1 MQTWHIHIQGQVQGV
16 GFRPFIYRLAHQFG
30 LNGWVNNTLD
40 GVHIRLNTDETG
52 IRDFCQQ
59 VKYQAPPLAR
69 ILSLQYHVIAPEPF
83 ASFQIMHSQSEG
95 EPDLLLTP
103 DVALCADC
111 RTDIHDDRNRRSGY
125 AFTTCI
131 NCGPRYSIVQS
142 VPYDR
147 VNTEMSAFEMC
158 TACQQEYNNPSD
170 RRYYSQTNS
179 CAECG
184 VTLTLWAD
192 GAPRDLSQ
200 TEIINAVTQAWADGQ
215 TVAIKG
221 IGGYLLTCDAGN
233 AEAVQRL
240 RARKQ
245 RPTKPFALLFPNL
258 SQLEQMAQVSP
269 AAAQALTGAVS
280 PIVLL
285 PFKENA
291 KARLAIDDIAPGLG
305 QIGVM
310 LPYTPLYEL
319 LLAAYGQPVVATS
332 GNISNTPIVY
342 QDETALHSLSEIA
355 DQILLN
361 NRPIATPQDDSVLA
375 FTPHHNRP
383 IWMRRSRGLAPSY
396 LETDIPWPNQ
406 TILATGAMLKSTFGL
421 LHRQKTFLSQYLGD
435 LEQYETQQHYQATYA
450 HLTQT
455 LAARPEVILA
465 DAHPQYP
472 STHFAQELSASE
484 DIPLQLVQHHKAHFG
499 AILGEHHLW
508 DQEEPVLGLIWDGT
522 GLGDDQQIWGG
533 ECFLYQDY
541 QFERVTHFDY
551 FSAILGDKMPK
562 EPRVSA
568 LSATFGLPGAAACL
582 QPLFS
587 DTEWSLYNRM
597 LDRHAGLQTSSV
609 GRLFDAVA
617 ALLGLAS
624 HQTYEGEAATL
635 LEQLARQH
643 IAHER
648 LPEPYDFHWQAGT
661 PLPVKPVMAQI
672 LADQK
677 QDFPN
682 GAIAARFHHTLA
694 QIAVTAA
701 TTLSVQHIACSGGVF
716 QNGLL
721 IDLLTDALPQGYTAY
736 FHERLSPN
744 DENIA
749 FGQLICYLTGQRSA
763 AIHTSLS
770 KNTQPCA

>member
-30 LNGWVNNTLD
+30 LNGWVNNTLE
-40 GVHIRLNTDETG
+40 GVHIRLNTDAAG
-52 IRDFCQQ
+52 IRAFCRQ
-59 VKYQAPPLAR
+59 VEHQAPPLAR
-69 ILSLQYHVIAPEPF
+69 ILSLHYHAVAPESF
-83 ASFQIMHSQSEG
+83 DGFQIVHSQSEG
-95 EPDLLLTP
+95 TPDLLLTP
-103 DVALCADC
+103 DAALCEDC
-111 RTDIHDDRNRRSGY
+111 QADIHNTQNRRAGY

-131 NCGPRYSIVQS
+131 NCGPRYSIIQS

-147 VNTEMSAFEMC
+147 ANTGMASFEMC
-158 TACQQEYNNPSD
+158 PACQQEYDNPAD

-200 TEIINAVTQAWADGQ
+200 TEIITAVTRAWADGQ

-233 AEAVQRL
+233 AEAVQQL

-258 SQLEQMAQVSP
+258 SQLEQVAWVSP
-269 AAAQALTGAVS
+269 SAALALTGAVS

-285 PFKENA
+285 PFKEKA
-291 KARLAIDDIAPGLG
+291 KAQLATDDIAPGLG

-310 LPYTPLYEL
+310 LPYTPLYAL
-319 LLAAYGQPVVATS
+319 LLAEYGKPVVATS

-342 QDETALHSLSEIA
+342 QDEAALQSLSGIA

-375 FTPHHNRP
+375 FTPCHERP
-383 IWMRRSRGLAPSY
+383 VWMRRSRGLAPSY

-421 LHRQKTFLSQYLGD
+421 VHRQKAFLSQYLGD
-435 LEQYETQQHYQATYA
+435 LEQYETQKHYQATYA
-450 HLTQT
+450 HLAQT
-455 LAARPEVILA
+455 LAARPEVMLA
-465 DAHPQYP
+465 DAHPEYP
-472 STHFAQELSASE
+472 STHFAQEVSAAE
-484 DIPLQLVQHHKAHFG
+484 GIPLQRVQHHKAHFG
-499 AILGEHHLW
+499 AILGEHQLW

-533 ECFLYQDY
+533 ECFLYQNY
-541 QFERVTHFDY
+541 RFERVAHFDY

-562 EPRVSA
+562 EPRVAA
-568 LSATFGLPGAAACL
+568 LSATFGLPGAAAAL

-587 DTEWSLYNRM
+587 KTEWSLYDRM
-597 LDRHAGLQTSSV
+597 LDRHAGLQTSSA

-624 HQTYEGEAATL
+624 RQSYEGEAAIL

-643 IAHER
+643 IAREA

-661 PLPVKPVMAQI
+661 PLPVKPVLAQI
-672 LADQK
+672 LTNQQQGVSK
-677 QDFPN
+677 

-694 QIAVTAA
+694 QMGAAVA
-701 TTLSVQHIACSGGVF
+701 TTLGVKHVACSGGVF

-721 IDLLTDALPQGYTAY
+721 IDLLTDALPAGCTAY

-749 FGQLICYLTGQRSA
+749 FGQLICYLIGQHKA
-763 AIHTSLS
+763 ATHTSLL

>member
-30 LNGWVNNTLD
+30 LHGWVNNTLD

-52 IRDFCQQ
+52 VRDFCQQ
-59 VKYQAPPLAR
+59 IEKQAPPLAR
-69 ILSLQYHVIAPEPF
+69 ILSLHSRPVAPEF
-83 ASFQIMHSQSEG
+83 FDSFQIVHSQSEG

-103 DVALCADC
+103 DVALCGDC
-111 RTDIHDDRNRRSGY
+111 RTDTQDARNRRSGY

-131 NCGPRYSIVQS
+131 NCGPRYSIIQS

-147 VNTEMSAFEMC
+147 ANTGMAAFQMC
-158 TACQQEYNNPSD
+158 PTCQQEYDDPAD

-184 VTLTLWAD
+184 VALTLWTSSE
-192 GAPRDLSQ
+192 PRDLSQ
-200 TEIINAVTQAWADGQ
+200 KEIITAVTQAWADGQ

-221 IGGYLLTCDAGN
+221 IGGYLLTCDAAN
-233 AEAVQRL
+233 AEAVQQL

-258 SQLEQMAQVSP
+258 SQLEQVARVSP

-291 KARLAIDDIAPGLG
+291 KAQLAIDDIAPGLG

-319 LLAAYGQPVVATS
+319 LLTEYGKPVVATS
-332 GNISNTPIVY
+332 GNISNTPIIY
-342 QDETALHSLSEIA
+342 QDETALHALFEIA

-361 NRPIATPQDDSVLA
+361 NRPIATPQDDSVLT
-375 FTPHHNRP
+375 FTPHHERP
-383 IWMRRSRGLAPSY
+383 VWLRRSRGLAPSY
-396 LETDIPWPNQ
+396 LETGIPWPNQ
-406 TILATGAMLKSTFGL
+406 TILAAGAMLKSTFGL
-421 LHRQKTFLSQYLGD
+421 LHRQKVFLSQYLGD
-435 LEQYETQQHYQATYA
+435 LEQYETQRHYQATYA
-450 HLTQT
+450 HLTTT
-455 LAARPEVILA
+455 LAAKPEVILA
-465 DAHPQYP
+465 DAHPDYP
-472 STHFAQELSASE
+472 STQLAQELSDAKN
-484 DIPLQLVQHHKAHFG
+484 IPLQLIQHHRAHFG
-499 AILGEHHLW
+499 AILGEHQLW
-508 DQEEPVLGLIWDGT
+508 EQEEPVLGLIWDGT

-541 QFERVTHFDY
+541 QFERVAHFDY

-562 EPRVSA
+562 EPRISA

-582 QPLFS
+582 RPLFS
-587 DTEWSLYNRM
+587 DTEWRLYNRM

-617 ALLGLAS
+617 AILGLAPR
-624 HQTYEGEAATL
+624 QTYEGEAAML
-635 LEQLARQH
+635 LEQLARQYM
-643 IAHER
+643 AWQR
-648 LPEPYDFHWQAGT
+648 PPKPYDFHWQAGA
-661 PLPVKPVMAQI
+661 PLPVKPLLAGI
-672 LADQK
+672 LADQEQGIPK
-677 QDFPN
+677 

-694 QIAVTAA
+694 KMAAAVA
-701 TTLSVQHIACSGGVF
+701 TSFGVQHVACSGGVF

-721 IDLLTDALPQGYTAY
+721 TDLLTDALPQDCTAY

-749 FGQLICYLTGQRSA
+749 FGQLTCYLIDQRNVA
-763 AIHTSLS
+763 PHTSIL
-770 KNTQPCA
+770 KNIQPCA

>member
-30 LNGWVNNTLD
+30 LNGWVNNTLN
-40 GVHIRLNTDETG
+40 GVHIRLNTDTTG
-52 IRDFCQQ
+52 VKAFCRQ
-59 VKYQAPPLAR
+59 VEHQAPPLAR
-69 ILSLQYHVIAPEPF
+69 ILSLHYHAVAPESF
-83 ASFQIMHSQSEG
+83 EGFQIVHSQSEG

-103 DVALCADC
+103 DVALCKDC
-111 RTDIHDDRNRRSGY
+111 RADIHNTQNRRAGY

-131 NCGPRYSIVQS
+131 NCGPRYSIIRT

-147 VNTEMSAFEMC
+147 ANTEMATFQMC
-158 TACQQEYNNPSD
+158 PNCQQEYDAPAD

-179 CAECG
+179 CLDCG
-184 VTLTLWAD
+184 VALTLWAN
-192 GAPRDLSQ
+192 GAPRGLSQ
-200 TEIINAVTQAWADGQ
+200 SETITAVTQAWADGQ

-233 AEAVQRL
+233 AEAIQQL

-245 RPTKPFALLFPNL
+245 RPAKPFALLFPTL
-258 SQLEQMAQVSP
+258 SQLEQVAKVSP

-291 KARLAIDDIAPGLG
+291 KAQLAIDDIAPGLD

-319 LLAAYGQPVVATS
+319 LLAEYGQPVVATS
-332 GNISNTPIVY
+332 GNISNTPIIY
-342 QDETALHSLSEIA
+342 QDKTALESLPGIA

-375 FTPHHNRP
+375 FTPHHKRP
-383 IWMRRSRGLAPSY
+383 VWIRRSRGLAPSY
-396 LETDIPWPNQ
+396 LETDIPWPEQ

-421 LHRQKTFLSQYLGD
+421 LHRGKVFLSQYLGD
-435 LEQYETQQHYQATYA
+435 LEQYETQQHYQSTYD
-450 HLTQT
+450 HLART
-455 LAARPEVILA
+455 LAASPEVMLA
-465 DAHPQYP
+465 DAHPEYP
-472 STHFAQELSASE
+472 STHFAQELSAAE
-484 DIPLQLVQHHKAHFG
+484 GIPLQRVQHHKAHFG

-508 DQEEPVLGLIWDGT
+508 DQEGQVLGLIWDGT

-541 QFERVTHFDY
+541 QFERAAHFDY

-562 EPRVSA
+562 EPRIAA
-568 LSATFGLPGAAACL
+568 LSATFGLPGADACL

-587 DTEWSLYNRM
+587 KTEWSLYSRM

-617 ALLGLAS
+617 AMLGLAS
-624 HQTYEGEAATL
+624 HQTYEGEAAIL
-635 LEQLARQH
+635 LEQLARQY
-643 IAHER
+643 IKQR
-648 LPEPYDFHWQAGT
+648 PLPEPYDFHWQPGE
-661 PLPVKPVMAQI
+661 PLPVKPVLMQI
-672 LADQK
+672 LADQE
-677 QDFPN
+677 QGTPR

-694 QIAVTAA
+694 QMAATVA
-701 TTLSVQHIACSGGVF
+701 TTLGVQHVACSGGVF

-721 IDLLTDALPQGYTAY
+721 IDLLTDALPAGCTAY

-749 FGQLICYLTGQRSA
+749 FGQLICYLIGQRKA
-763 AIHTSLS
+763 APPTSLL
-770 KNTQPCA
+770 KNVQPCA